1 MPGDFDP
8 YYTWLA
14 IPPEEQPPD
23 HYRLMGLRPFE
34 DNVEV
39 IQNAADRQMAHVRSF
54 QTGPN
59 AESSQRLLNE
69 MSRARVCLLSAHRKA
84 AYDHHLRLV
93 MQARLAG
100 VAPPPPPSGI
110 FPSGTYQSGAY
121 GAPPL
126 GSGSHSLQNAPPQA
140 PAPYRPNSYPSG
152 AYGSG
157 GYGSGG
163 YGSGPQPPGPF
174 PPSSQSPGPY
184 NPNQSPGPYG
194 PGPQNPGPYGPNPQ
208 SPGPYGLSPQNP
220 GPYTPNPQNPGA
232 YGPNPHASGQYGSGP
247 YPSNPQPPAQYGSGP
262 YASSPQQFPASA
274 GAGPVFPYGSQ
285 APQEPG
291 SFGSGP
297 QGSGSFGS
305 GPLGMTTPNSS
316 ASPGGGTV
324 PSGVS
329 FLSQP
334 AYPPANTQLGE
345 YELIEKLGEGGMGA
359 VYRAKHLRLGRE
371 VALKALSPVH
381 LRDQKAIAR
390 FDREMRAVGAV
401 DHPNVVRAMDA
412 REIGGTRFL
421 VMEYVDGMELSDV
434 VRHVGPLAVADAAE
448 IIRQAAAGL
457 QAAHEHGLV
466 HRDIKPSNLMVTR
479 HGCVKLCDLGLAR
492 FAMDMGDEEVTG
504 TGQAMGTPDYMA
516 PEQVT
521 DSRRVDIRA
530 DIYSLGCTFYK
541 LLTGFAPFTGPEYRT
556 AVQKLMAHS
565 DKTPRPVGLIRKDV
579 HPELAA
585 VIDRMMAK
593 SPKKRY
599 ATPAEVVDALSHFSM
614 GSNLSALHA
623 RAKAMEH
630 MPEGSGA
637 HPSFASSYAQPS
649 FPSHSSPHSSSGS
662 RSLKSLIHEYRI
674 PILVF
679 VGAMLG
685 VVIANALALWL
696 FSPNAA
702 VPQVAPA
709 PTSKVESPASA
720 PTEPA
725 PSATP
730 PGDQLPPATRV
741 PADAT
746 STTEESAPP
755 RPPTNP

>member
-34 DNVEV
+34 DNLDV

-59 AESSQRLLNE
+59 GEISQRLLNE
-69 MSRARVCLLSAHRKA
+69 MSRARVCLLSKHRKSS
-84 AYDHHLRLV
+84 YDHHLRLV
-93 MQARLAG
+93 MQAKLAG

-110 FPSGTYQSGAY
+110 FPSGTYQSGGY
-121 GAPPL
+121 GTPPL
-126 GSGSHSLQNAPPQA
+126 GSGSPIMPNNQAQPPD
-140 PAPYRPNSYPSG
+140 PYRTGVYQSG
-152 AYGSG
+152 TYGA
-157 GYGSGG
+157 
-163 YGSGPQPPGPF
+163 GPQ
-174 PPSSQSPGPY
+174 QM
-184 NPNQSPGPYG
+184 
-194 PGPQNPGPYGPNPQ
+194 PGPQQPQ
-208 SPGPYGLSPQNP
+208 
-220 GPYTPNPQNPGA
+220 
-232 YGPNPHASGQYGSGP
+232 QYGSGP
-247 YPSNPQPPAQYGSGP
+247 YPPSTQQPQQYGPPGPQPQQPPQYGSGNYP
-262 YASSPQQFPASA
+262 PGPQQPQQYGSGNYPLGPQQPQQFGSGPYPPGPQQPPQFGS
-274 GAGPVFPYGSQ
+274 GSYPAGPQYGLGSYPPNPF
-285 APQEPG
+285 APAQIQDPA
-291 SFGSGP
+291 SFGSGSH
-297 QGSGSFGS
+297 GSGAFGS
-305 GPLGMTTPNSS
+305 GPMGPMGMATPNS
-316 ASPGGGTV
+316 AGNPGGSTV
-324 PSGVS
+324 PTGVS

-334 AYPPANTQLGE
+334 AYPAANTQLGE
-345 YELIEKLGEGGMGA
+345 YELMEKLGEGGMGA

-390 FDREMRAVGAV
+390 FDREMRAVGSV

-412 REIGGTRFL
+412 REIAGTRFL
-421 VMEYVDGMELSDV
+421 VMEFVDGMELSDIG
-434 VRHVGPLAVADAAE
+434 RHVGPLAVPDAAE

-457 QAAHEHGLV
+457 QAAYEHGLV
-466 HRDIKPSNLMVTR
+466 HRDIKPSNLMLSR
-479 HGCVKLCDLGLAR
+479 QGCIKLCDLGLAR

-579 HPELAA
+579 HPGLIA

-599 ATPAEVVDALSHFSM
+599 ATPADVVTALAPFAM
-614 GSNLSALHA
+614 GANLSALFA
-623 RAKAMEH
+623 RAEAMEH
-630 MPEGSGA
+630 LPPGSE
-637 HPSFASSYAQPS
+637 AQPS
-649 FPSHSSPHSSSGS
+649 YVYPQPSAGPTSVPYPRSS
-662 RSLKSLIHEYRI
+662 RSIKSYFHEYRI

-685 VVIANALALWL
+685 VIMANVLAMWL
-696 FSPNAA
+696 FSPKASVPKVLPPTAVSEQSQTAA
-702 VPQVAPA
+702 PGAAALPATPATGQPAGPASGSETATGSGPPPAPA
-709 PTSKVESPASA
+709 GP
-720 PTEPA
+720 
-725 PSATP
+725 
-730 PGDQLPPATRV
+730 
-741 PADAT
+741 
-746 STTEESAPP
+746 
-755 RPPTNP
+755 